1 MSPHH
6 CLLFAETKFE
16 KSKKENEN
24 DSGGEEGKIHPQ
36 TTFRLETGDE
46 SDDRRVTG
54 RDRPN
59 RIGEISPGNHARPPI
74 EAID

>member
-24 DSGGEEGKIHPQ
+24 DSGGEDGKIRSQ
-36 TTFRLETGDE
+36 TTFRFSSKRETTE
-46 SDDRRVTG
+46 
-54 RDRPN
+54 
-59 RIGEISPGNHARPPI
+59 E
-74 EAID
+74 